1 MAEFFQVLGKER
13 GVSFSIAWTWEESSL
28 GGVLFGGLGEL
39 SLSLAGSIA
48 AAAAAAVGRLPTF
61 PGASCTL

>member
-48 AAAAAAVGRLPTF
+48 AAAVGRLPTF